1 MKKTYRLKYYLVD
14 DEPTEP
20 TLEDFGLGVSRVTR
34 VTINGRSFDLSDDE
48 AVVLLV
54 ELAKT
59 MGVEKALYEIEK
71 NCLDC

>member
-1 MKKTYRLKYYLVD
+1 MKKTYGFSFYPVD
-14 DEPTEP
+14 DEP
-20 TLEDFGLGVSRVTR
+20 TLEDFGIGVSRVTR
-34 VTINGRSFDLSDDE
+34 VTINGKSFDLSDDE
-48 AVVLLV
+48 AAVLLV

>member
-1 MKKTYRLKYYLVD
+1 MKKTYGFSYYPVD
-14 DEPTEP
+14 DEPT
-20 TLEDFGLGVSRVTR
+20 LDDFGLSVSRVTR

-59 MGVEKALYEIEK
+59 MGVKKALFEIEK
-71 NCLDC
+71 ACLVH